1 MPLIQNFRS
10 TNIWNAFILN
20 SIAAA
25 LVIVISI
32 TIKDHFDTYTINK
45 NLEKN
50 SIQRSTNFT
59 SISLTILF
67 TFLTSFLAYTIMYL
81 VFGFGGGMLE
91 C

>member
-1 MPLIQNFRS
+1 MPLIKNFRS
-10 TNIWNAFILN
+10 TNIWKAFILN

-25 LVIVISI
+25 IVIVIGI
-32 TIKDHFDTYTINK
+32 TVKDHFDTYTTDDDSKGKITRK
-45 NLEKN
+45 
-50 SIQRSTNFT
+50 TNFT

-67 TFLTSFLAYTIMYL
+67 TFLTSFVAYTIMYI